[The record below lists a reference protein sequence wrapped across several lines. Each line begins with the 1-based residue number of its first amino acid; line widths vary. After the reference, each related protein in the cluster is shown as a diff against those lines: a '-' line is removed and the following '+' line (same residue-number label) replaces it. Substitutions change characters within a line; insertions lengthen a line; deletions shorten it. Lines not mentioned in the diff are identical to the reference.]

1 MTAPDGGDRLAELLA
16 QEREL
21 ELKSFTNDDAW
32 ELGCRLVAAAR
43 DQGLAVAIDVR
54 RGDQQLFHYALA
66 GTSADNDAWIER
78 KVRVVRRFG
87 HSSLYMGETYR
98 QAGSSIEEM
107 HLLDPTEYAAHGGA
121 FPINVR
127 DVGLV
132 GVVTVSGLPQVEDH
146 RLVVAVLREFRRGQ
160 DE

>member
-1 MTAPDGGDRLAELLA
+1 MTAPDDDDRLTELLA

-21 ELKSFTNDDAW
+21 ELSSFSNEDAW
-32 ELGCRLVAAAR
+32 DLGSRLVDAAR
-43 DQGLAVAIDVR
+43 EQGLAVTIDIR
-54 RGDQQLFHYALA
+54 RGDQQLFHHALA

-98 QAGSSIEEM
+98 QAGSSIEEV
-107 HLLDPTEYAAHGGA
+107 HLLDPTRYAAHGGA

-127 DVGLV
+127 GVGLV
-132 GVVTVSGLPQVEDH
+132 GVVTASGLPQVEDH
-146 RLVVAVLREFRRGQ
+146 RLVVAALREFRRDQ